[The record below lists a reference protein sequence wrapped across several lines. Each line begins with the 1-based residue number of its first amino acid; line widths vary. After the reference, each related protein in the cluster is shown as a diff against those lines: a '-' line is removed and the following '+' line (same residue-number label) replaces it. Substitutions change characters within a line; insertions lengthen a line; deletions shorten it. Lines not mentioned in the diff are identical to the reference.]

1 MILTV
6 CDWHL
11 AVAAH
16 AYEAGHTPIMSDMT
30 YDILSRTAAKRGTQL
45 PGFADYT
52 GSWVDL
58 MDREVLEAIRVEA
71 LTDNNGRQDV
81 HPPAIRRALDKL
93 GLDYMCCLEPH
104 ENRTCWEYIPVL
116 RRKSDETVL

>member
-30 YDILSRTAAKRGTQL
+30 YDILSSAARLRGTQL
-45 PGFADYT
+45 PGFCDYT
-52 GSWVDL
+52 GSWVGL
-58 MDREVLEAIRVEA
+58 MDRELLESIRVEA
-71 LTDNNGRQDV
+71 LKYNNGRDDV
-81 HPPAIRRALDKL
+81 HQPALRRALANL
-93 GLDYMCCLEPH
+93 EQDYICCMETYEGRMCME
-104 ENRTCWEYIPVL
+104 V
-116 RRKSDETVL
+116 SDDETD